1 MPMNKLIA
9 LALVAVTGAAMLLPT
24 SASQAAERAPG
35 YKPDAA
41 HGGDLAK
48 RWCAACHLVA
58 ADQTRAVADVPPFAT
73 IAQVD
78 ADWRQ
83 IQQGAGAQRS
93 RAGISIGRG
102 CRKEYQ
108 IVTENR
114 VPALRYQGLTRA
126 RSFDSPG
133 NAPRGSC

>member
-1 MPMNKLIA
+1 MNKLIA

-73 IAQVD
+73 IAQVPDFD
-78 ADWRQ
+78 ADRL
-83 IQQGAGAQRS
+83 ARFLLDPHPKMPELPLS
-93 RAGISIGRG
+93 REAAADITAYIASL
-102 CRKEYQ
+102 KK
-108 IVTENR
+108 
-114 VPALRYQGLTRA
+114 
-126 RSFDSPG
+126 
-133 NAPRGSC
+133 